1 MTQDEILKAI
11 MVRLDELKPKLE
23 QLSEELGGEVIIPGK
38 CVHGV
43 PAFDKEGNL
52 TRCERCH
59 QFAMEA
65 MNPESVDKFM
75 TKEEQK
81 QYGIAREGGK
91 NGTN

>member
-1 MTQDEILKAI
+1 MTQDEILEAI
-11 MVRLDELKPKLE
+11 MVRLDKLKPKLE
-23 QLSEELGGEVIIPGK
+23 QLSEELGEDVIKTGK

-43 PAFDKEGNL
+43 PTFDKEGNL

-59 QFAMEA
+59 QFAMRA

-81 QYGIAREGGK
+81 QYGITKEGGK
-91 NGTN
+91 R